1 MEVLSYIFSVCSIV
15 FYSIVYFPQFNE
27 IYKTKSTDGISIYT
41 ILSYT
46 QADFLSLFGTILL
59 ALSSSIIFLGWYH
72 VFVGTCMILFVLNYE
87 KKNRKIKFLYAL
99 FFCLVNM
106 SIGIL
111 LSVFS
116 IFNEIIGETIGWV
129 TMVIY
134 IVGRFPQIFL
144 NIKRKSTE
152 GLSSLMYVFT
162 IFGNL
167 FYALSVLVYSNDT
180 TYIMYNLPWLIST
193 FVTILLDMFVIFQC
207 KIIYVENVERKLCKI
222 DHDNF
227 NLI

>member
-27 IYKTKSTDGISIYT
+27 IYKTKLTDGISIYT
-41 ILSYT
+41 LLLYT
-46 QADFLSLFGTILL
+46 QADFLSLFGTIIL
-59 ALSSSIIFLGWYH
+59 ALTSNIILLGWYH
-72 VFVGTCMILFVLNYE
+72 VLVGICMILFVLNYE
-87 KKNRKIKFLYAL
+87 KENRKMKFLYAL
-99 FFCLVNM
+99 IFCLVNI
-106 SIGIL
+106 SIGIS

-116 IFNEIIGETIGWV
+116 IFNEVIGETIGWI

-162 IFGNL
+162 ILGNL
-167 FYALSVLVYSNDT
+167 FYALSVLVYLDDT

-193 FVTILLDMFVIFQC
+193 FVTILLDIFVIFQC
-207 KIIYVENVERKLCKI
+207 KIIYANKIEENSSKI
-222 DHDNF
+222 DQY

>member
-1 MEVLSYIFSVCSIV
+1 MEALSYIFSVFSIV

-27 IYKTKSTDGISIYT
+27 IYKTKSSDGISIFT
-41 ILSYT
+41 LLLYT
-46 QADFLSLFGTILL
+46 QADFLSLFGTIILT
-59 ALSSSIIFLGWYH
+59 LSSSIILLGWYH
-72 VFVGTCMILFVLNYE
+72 VFVGICMILFVLTYE
-87 KKNRKIKFLYAL
+87 KENRKMKLLYASL
-99 FFCLVNM
+99 FCLINM

-111 LSVFS
+111 LSAFS

-152 GLSSLMYVFT
+152 GLSTLMYVFT
-162 IFGNL
+162 ILGNL
-167 FYALSVLVYSNDT
+167 FYGLSVLVYSDDT

-193 FVTILLDMFVIFQC
+193 FFTILLDLFVIFQC
-207 KIIYVENVERKLCKI
+207 KIIYTQKVENVEK
-222 DHDNF
+222 
-227 NLI
+227 NLF